1 MITLYKENIMTQLV
15 RFDTNALNK
24 ALLGFDQLFDNF
36 EHRFAN
42 QIQQNYPPYNIL
54 KHNDDSYELEIAV
67 TGFAPEEITVE
78 IDQAQLIVKGQ
89 KKDGLGGESSRIKEM
104 LKTMNGT
111 DNASAGPQYL
121 HRSLATRDFTR
132 SWTLAE
138 HMEVGEGKIKN
149 GVLTVA
155 LTRVVPEAL
164 KPRQLKITA
173 E

>member
-1 MITLYKENIMTQLV
+1 MTQLV

-24 ALLGFDQLFDNF
+24 ALLGFDSLFDNF

-42 QIQQNYPPYNIL
+42 QINNTYPPYNIL
-54 KHNDDSYELEIAV
+54 KHSEDSYEIEIAV
-67 TGFAPEEITVE
+67 TGFSPAEVTVE
-78 IDQAQLIVKGQ
+78 IDQNQLIVKG
-89 KKDGLGGESSRIKEM
+89 ESMTTTHPAE
-104 LKTMNGT
+104 
-111 DNASAGPQYL
+111 AYL
-121 HRSLATRDFTR
+121 HRGLASRNFTR

-149 GVLTVA
+149 GVLTIA

>member
-1 MITLYKENIMTQLV
+1 MNQLV
-15 RFDTNALNK
+15 RFDTNSLNR
-24 ALLGFDQLFDNF
+24 ALLGFDGLFNDF
-36 EHRFAN
+36 ENRFAN
-42 QIQQNYPPYNIL
+42 QLKDNYPPYNIV

-67 TGFAPEEITVE
+67 TGFAPDEIVVE
-78 IDQAQLIVKGQ
+78 IDQNQLIVR
-89 KKDGLGGESSRIKEM
+89 GERNKNDHVTAEF
-104 LKTMNGT
+104 
-111 DNASAGPQYL
+111 L
-121 HRSLATRDFTR
+121 HRGLAFRDFTR

-155 LTRVVPEAL
+155 LTRVVPDAL

>member
-1 MITLYKENIMTQLV
+1 MNQLV

-24 ALLGFDQLFDNF
+24 ALLGFDNLFDNF
-36 EHRFAN
+36 ENRFAN

-54 KHNDDSYELEIAV
+54 KHSEDSYEIEIAV

-78 IDQAQLIVKGQ
+78 IDQTQLIVKGQ
-89 KKDGLGGESSRIKEM
+89 RTRAEDSE
-104 LKTMNGT
+104 T
-111 DNASAGPQYL
+111 QYL

-132 SWTLAE
+132 TWTLAE

-149 GVLTVA
+149 GVLTIA
-155 LTRVVPEAL
+155 LTRVVPESL

>member
-1 MITLYKENIMTQLV
+1 MNQLV

-24 ALLGFDQLFDNF
+24 ALLGFDNLFDNF
-36 EHRFAN
+36 ESRFAN

-54 KHNDDSYELEIAV
+54 KHSEDSYEIEVAV

-78 IDQAQLIVKGQ
+78 IDQTQLIVKGQ
-89 KKDGLGGESSRIKEM
+89 RTRAEDSE
-104 LKTMNGT
+104 T
-111 DNASAGPQYL
+111 QYL

-132 SWTLAE
+132 TWTLAE

-149 GVLTVA
+149 GVLTIA
-155 LTRVVPEAL
+155 LTRVVPESL

>member
-1 MITLYKENIMTQLV
+1 MNQLV

-42 QIQQNYPPYNIL
+42 QIQQNYPPYNVL

-67 TGFAPEEITVE
+67 TGFTPEEITVE
-78 IDQAQLIVKGQ
+78 IDQTQLIVKGQ
-89 KKDGLGGESSRIKEM
+89 RLRDED
-104 LKTMNGT
+104 TNT
-111 DNASAGPQYL
+111 QYL

-149 GVLTVA
+149 GVLTIA
-155 LTRVVPEAL
+155 LTRVIPEAL